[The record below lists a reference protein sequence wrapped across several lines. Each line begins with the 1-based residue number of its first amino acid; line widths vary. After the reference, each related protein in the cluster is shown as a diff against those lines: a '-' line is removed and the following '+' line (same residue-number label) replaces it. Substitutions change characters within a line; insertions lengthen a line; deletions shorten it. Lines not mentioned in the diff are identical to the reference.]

1 LLDEWLSLE
10 VTAGFFAEFFVDRAV
25 LRALRGQFEESEA
38 DVDEAARLRAK
49 LTDPQYESYE
59 AHARSWA
66 ALAAGDLAAAVGH
79 ADRAVAVTG
88 YFAPLALPLGA
99 RAALWAGD
107 AAAARRLMDK
117 LAEVSYWGLALEAD
131 RVCLG
136 AGIAAVE
143 GRIVDALAG
152 YREALRAYR
161 QLGLAFDE
169 ALAGIDM
176 AILLGPSEREAA
188 DVAAAI
194 ATARETL
201 TRLGAAPF
209 LARLELA
216 VAGGSPPADRDA
228 APGRSV
234 TVTRVRSGLS

>member
-1 LLDEWLSLE
+1 
-10 VTAGFFAEFFVDRAV
+10 
-25 LRALRGQFEESEA
+25 
-38 DVDEAARLRAK
+38 
-49 LTDPQYESYE
+49 
-59 AHARSWA
+59 
-66 ALAAGDLAAAVGH
+66 
-79 ADRAVAVTG
+79 
-88 YFAPLALPLGA
+88 
-99 RAALWAGD
+99 
-107 AAAARRLMDK
+107 MDK

-136 AGIAAVE
+136 AGIAALE
-143 GRIVDALAG
+143 GRTVDVLAG

-209 LARLELA
+209 LARLEAA
-216 VAGGSPPADRDA
+216 VAGGSQPALREA
-228 APGRSV
+228 EPGRSAA
-234 TVTRVRSGLS
+234 VTRVRSGSA